1 MDFPIPDEAPV
12 IKIILDILKKKG
24 QATYIT
30 LLQPSTL
37 AVFPP
42 WGN

>member
-30 LLQPSTL
+30 PLQLPTL

>member
-1 MDFPIPDEAPV
+1 
-12 IKIILDILKKKG
+12 LDILHMNKKG
-24 QATYIT
+24 QATHIT
-30 LLQPSTL
+30 PLRLSTL